1 MLLTLSYCTER
12 GLKKSQKTA
21 KLINVG
27 FKISR
32 AKVNLLK
39 LDLHMSGFGK
49 LVGIGW
55 LARSTPEV
63 RLKHPATLNKTN

>member
-49 LVGIGW
+49 LVGIG
-55 LARSTPEV
+55 
-63 RLKHPATLNKTN
+63 